1 MTPEQF
7 KQRLNDRQ
15 RQISEAVARTLPKK
29 IGVKA
34 VHFARDN
41 FRAEGFVDDRLDKWK
56 PAKRKSDPKNPH
68 RAYGTLLSRREVLYR
83 SVNHREQPGM
93 TTIYTNVPYAKAHN
107 EGTNNAGRGHKTV
120 LPKRQFIGPSK
131 TFDGIAMKTITDEL
145 RRILTTD

>member
-1 MTPEQF
+1 MTAEQF

-34 VHFARDN
+34 VHFVRDN
-41 FRAEGFVDDRLDKWK
+41 FRAEGFVDDHLDKWK
-56 PAKRKSDPKNPH
+56 PAKRKSDPKNPDH
-68 RAYGTLLSRREVLYR
+68 AYGTLLSRREVLYR

-93 TTIYTNVPYAKAHN
+93 TTVYTNVPYAKAHN